1 MVAEGAAAAE
11 QVVEL
16 QEGVEALEVAA
27 RAEEA
32 REAAVQVVVVMAA
45 EGTAVAEARR
55 EAEDVGVQWVT
66 AEAVV
71 ACP

>member
-32 REAAVQVVVVMAA
+32 REAAA
-45 EGTAVAEARR
+45 
-55 EAEDVGVQWVT
+55 
-66 AEAVV
+66 
-71 ACP
+71 